1 LGSRPLRKLVKIVRS
16 GNSSQILDLEYL
28 KVNSYIA
35 ELVIKFVD
43 VELVD
48 ETRTHLLASIGTFCL
63 FVKTISN
70 EKERGNDHNELI
82 PKMKKNVEMTTM
94 N

>member
-1 LGSRPLRKLVKIVRS
+1 MGSRPLHKLAKIVRS
-16 GNSSQILDLEYL
+16 GNSNQILDLEYL

-35 ELVIKFVD
+35 ELVVKFVD

-48 ETRTHLLASIGTFCL
+48 ETKTHLASIGTFCL
-63 FVKTISN
+63 FVKTMSN

>member
-1 LGSRPLRKLVKIVRS
+1 LGSRPLHKLAKIVRL
-16 GNSSQILDLEYL
+16 GNCNQILDLEYL

-35 ELVIKFVD
+35 ELVVKFVD

-48 ETRTHLLASIGTFCL
+48 ETKTHLASIGTFCL

-70 EKERGNDHNELI
+70 EKEGGNDHNELI